1 MMQQHHSTIDQ
12 IFVYDNITEKAK
24 YDLMY
29 ERQRVDRFQQEWKIW
44 KWDANSNTTSQ
55 RRQSPPQHPT
65 MNKMDKMNTSN
76 TSTTI
81 HQLQQENERLHQQ
94 LHDVST
100 QLQQSRTAAPPEEL
114 STLKTSSTSSA
125 PVLPASETAQQRQA
139 LELSLHEYKEYCK
152 ELEQQMEEQRLEHSN
167 TVDILQ
173 QQVILLQESLQTT
186 RQRLVTRDAEMD
198 QMSSTFEQY
207 KRSHHPLILQAP
219 LSQHQQQYDANPEF
233 PISPLSMTDSM
244 VEGGRGGAD
253 QRCHHHFDTTTST
266 TITPPT
272 TTTTPHTDTIVVIP
286 QQQQHNQEHIFET
299 TTTVPAAATT
309 TENTMSVGVMPC
321 SSVASSA
328 SIVRTNVNH
337 YNHNTASS
345 KSIISVTS
353 STTTLQYPR
362 NATTM
367 PQIRSDVD
375 RAKAIE
381 KLEYERIHNAMI
393 VQQLRQSVLLQQ
405 QQQQV
410 HCPPQPSQQ

>member
-1 MMQQHHSTIDQ
+1 
-12 IFVYDNITEKAK
+12 
-24 YDLMY
+24 
-29 ERQRVDRFQQEWKIW
+29 
-44 KWDANSNTTSQ
+44 
-55 RRQSPPQHPT
+55 

-100 QLQQSRTAAPPEEL
+100 QLQQSRTTAPPEEL

-266 TITPPT
+266 TITPPPT

-299 TTTVPAAATT
+299 TTTVPAATT

-405 QQQQV
+405 QQQQQV

>member
-29 ERQRVDRFQQEWKIW
+29 ERQRVDRFHQEWKKW

-114 STLKTSSTSSA
+114 STLKTSSA

-272 TTTTPHTDTIVVIP
+272 TTTPHTDTIVVIP
-286 QQQQHNQEHIFET
+286 QPQQHNQEHIFET

-328 SIVRTNVNH
+328 SIVRTNMNH

-353 STTTLQYPR
+353 STTTLPYPR

-405 QQQQV
+405 QQQQQV

>member
-24 YDLMY
+24 YDLKY